1 MEVVTVSTYPIIRL
15 GLFTVFSDCEDIN
28 IIGEVLNE
36 DELVQMLSKL
46 NPDIILYDLHKFD
59 VSTIVTFR
67 NIFQNFP
74 RVKIII
80 LTHDESSSTARQ
92 ILKLGITGYISME
105 DDLASIVSA
114 FRIVNQGGIWL
125 SESIRQNL
133 KRNNQESSYGG
144 GDALTRREL
153 EVLHLLSNGLSNKE
167 ISHELCI
174 AIRTAQFHVGQIR
187 RKLQVSNRT
196 EAVVKSIELG
206 LITLT
211 EHPSDSPKGVIEE

>member
-1 MEVVTVSTYPIIRL
+1 MEVVTVSTCPIIRL

-36 DELVQMLSKL
+36 DELVQMFSKR

-59 VSTIVTFR
+59 VSTIVTIR
-67 NIFQNFP
+67 NIFQNFR
-74 RVKIII
+74 RVKIIL
-80 LTHDESSSTARQ
+80 LTHDESSSTAKQ
-92 ILKLGITGYISME
+92 ILSLGITGYISME
-105 DDLASIVSA
+105 DDLASVVSA
-114 FRIVNQGGIWL
+114 FRIVNQGGIWI

-133 KRNNQESSYGG
+133 KRNNQESSYSG
-144 GDALTRREL
+144 GDELTRREL
-153 EVLHLLSNGLSNKE
+153 EVLHLLSAGLSNKE
-167 ISHELCI
+167 ISQKLCI
-174 AIRTAQFHVGQIR
+174 AIRTAQFHVEQIR

-211 EHPSDSPKGVIEE
+211 EHPSDSPEGVIKE